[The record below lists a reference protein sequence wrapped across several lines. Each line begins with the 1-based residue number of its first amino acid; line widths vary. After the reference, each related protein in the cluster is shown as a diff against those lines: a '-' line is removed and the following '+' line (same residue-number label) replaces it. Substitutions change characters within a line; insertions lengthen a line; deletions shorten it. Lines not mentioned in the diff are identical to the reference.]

1 LTIKSFAFEW
11 LEEAT
16 GASHAPNT
24 GVASLGR
31 GQHLVSGGVAAG
43 GTSRPQGDYAIICMG
58 SVHIM

>member
-1 LTIKSFAFEW
+1 MLPTLELQAWGFE
-11 LEEAT
+11 
-16 GASHAPNT
+16 
-24 GVASLGR
+24 R

>member
-1 LTIKSFAFEW
+1 MLQT
-11 LEEAT
+11 LELQAW
-16 GASHAPNT
+16 
-24 GVASLGR
+24 R